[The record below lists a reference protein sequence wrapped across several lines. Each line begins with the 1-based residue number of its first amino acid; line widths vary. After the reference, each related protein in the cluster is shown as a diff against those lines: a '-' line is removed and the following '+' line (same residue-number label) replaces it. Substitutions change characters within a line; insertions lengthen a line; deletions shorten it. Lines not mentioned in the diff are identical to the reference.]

1 MGTEKRHLHQANH
14 RNDYQVMQIPLDNM
28 LWTQNPGRVV
38 ETTTWHRK
46 KMKITGVIAGGVT
59 LNVLS
64 IVFMCFPYSPHGNE
78 QFSIATFDL
87 HKVTWLISASTLT
100 ASLVTL
106 WGLNHLQS
114 FQVVAAQILG
124 MCVCMSVCMHACKHA
139 CMCVCV
145 CVYVCVYVYMCV
157 CVCVYVCMCVCVYL
171 CMYVCM
177 YVCMHACMQ
186 ACMYVCTYVWMDGWM
201 YGLMDGCMDAC
212 VHACMHACMYVCR
225 FVAM

>member
-1 MGTEKRHLHQANH
+1 MGTEKTHLYQANH

-124 MCVCMSVCMHACKHA
+124 MCVCVCMYACMHACMH
-139 CMCVCV
+139 
-145 CVYVCVYVYMCV
+145 V
-157 CVCVYVCMCVCVYL
+157 CVCVYVCMCVCVYV
-171 CMYVCM
+171 CMYVYMFVCVYVCIYVCM
-177 YVCMHACMQ
+177 YACMHAGI
-186 ACMYVCTYVWMDGWM
+186 CMYVRTYVWMDGWM
-201 YGLMDGCMDAC
+201 YGWMDGWMR
-212 VHACMHACMYVCR
+212 VCMHACMHVC
-225 FVAM
+225 M